1 MTIAP
6 NAFWNCENLRLYV
19 WDGSYALQYAREHRL
34 DFFYILP
41 DMEPEIDESDM
52 LD

>member
-6 NAFWNCENLRLYV
+6 NAFWNCDNLRLYV
-19 WDGSYALQYAREHRL
+19 WDGSYAQQYAREHRL

-41 DMEPEIDESDM
+41 DMGPEVDESDV